1 MQQVSCSANSNVVA
15 LTEKLRY
22 TLRPMPTTFEA
33 PDQIVVDV
41 PERQTLLN
49 AALAAGIPHTH
60 VCGGN
65 ARCSTCRVIVLEGL
79 ENIDPPNAEERALA
93 ERLGLPREVRIA
105 CQATV
110 HGPTRVRRLV
120 LDEEDVQLVNRMRK
134 AKVDMTP
141 IGEEIRV
148 AILFSDIRGFTPFTE
163 SLLPYDVIHVLN
175 RYFEA
180 MGTTVVAED
189 GFINNYM
196 GDGFMALFGVDGK
209 RDAAA
214 RAVRSALAMLDIMN
228 TKVSPYLL
236 STYGRTFDIGIGIH
250 YGEAVVGPI
259 GSADRK
265 TVTAIGDAVNFASR
279 IESANKEVGTRLLI
293 SDATY
298 REIAHNVTVGK
309 TAHVHVKGKTGEYL
323 LHEITKFDNR

>member
-1 MQQVSCSANSNVVA
+1 
-15 LTEKLRY
+15 
-22 TLRPMPTTFEA
+22 MPITFDA
-33 PDQIVVDV
+33 PDQINIDV

-49 AALAAGIPHTH
+49 ASLSAGIPHTH

-79 ENIDPPNAEERALA
+79 ENVDPPNAEERALA

-110 HGPTRVRRLV
+110 RGPVRVRRLV
-120 LDEEDVQLVNRMRK
+120 LDDEDVALVNRMRK

-141 IGEEIRV
+141 MGEEIRV

-180 MGTTVVAED
+180 MGTAVVSEG

-196 GDGFMALFGVDGK
+196 GDGFMALFGVDGQP
-209 RDAAA
+209 AAPL
-214 RAVRSALAMLDIMN
+214 RAVRASLAMIDTMQ
-228 TKVSPYLL
+228 TKMSHYLMA
-236 STYGRTFDIGIGIH
+236 TYGKTFDIGIGIH

-293 SDATY
+293 SDATF
-298 REIAHNVTVGK
+298 RQIADKVFVGK
-309 TAHVHVKGKTGEYL
+309 TAYVQVKGKTGEHL
-323 LHEITKFDNR
+323 LHEVTGLLNY

>member
-1 MQQVSCSANSNVVA
+1 
-15 LTEKLRY
+15 
-22 TLRPMPTTFEA
+22 MPITFDA

-49 AALAAGIPHTH
+49 AALSAGIPHTH

-79 ENIDPPNAEERALA
+79 EHVDPPNEEERALA

-105 CQATV
+105 CQTTV
-110 HGPTRVRRLV
+110 RGPVRVRRLV
-120 LDEEDVQLVNRMRK
+120 LDDEDVAVVNRLRK
-134 AKVDMTP
+134 AKVDLTP

-180 MGTTVVAED
+180 MGSAVTAEG

-209 RDAAA
+209 GDAAL
-214 RAVRSALAMLDIMN
+214 RAVRAALAMLDAMQ
-228 TKVSPYLL
+228 TKMSPYLMA
-236 STYGRTFDIGIGIH
+236 TYGRTFDVGIGIH

-293 SDATY
+293 SDATF
-298 REIAHNVTVGK
+298 RHVAHKIFVGK
-309 TAHVHVKGKTGEYL
+309 TASVQVKGKTGEHL
-323 LHEITKFDNR
+323 LHEVTGLLNF

>member
-1 MQQVSCSANSNVVA
+1 
-15 LTEKLRY
+15 
-22 TLRPMPTTFEA
+22 MPITFDA
-33 PDQIVVDV
+33 PDQIIVDV

-49 AALAAGIPHTH
+49 AALSAGIPHTH

-79 ENIDPPNAEERALA
+79 ENVDPPNAEERALA
-93 ERLGLPREVRIA
+93 EKLGLPREVRIA
-105 CQATV
+105 CQTTIR
-110 HGPTRVRRLV
+110 GPIRVRRLV
-120 LDEEDVQLVNRMRK
+120 LDDEDVALVNRMRK

-141 IGEEIRV
+141 IGEEIKV

-180 MGTTVVAED
+180 MGTAVVSED

-209 RDAAA
+209 SEAPL
-214 RAVRSALAMLDIMN
+214 RAVRAALAMIEAMR
-228 TKVSPYLL
+228 TKVSPYLMA
-236 STYGRTFDIGIGIH
+236 TFGKTFDIGIGIH

-293 SDATY
+293 SDATF
-298 REIAHNVTVGK
+298 RQVAHKVFVGK
-309 TAHVHVKGKTGEYL
+309 TAYVQVKGKTGEHL
-323 LHEITKFDNR
+323 LHEITGLLNS

>member
-1 MQQVSCSANSNVVA
+1 
-15 LTEKLRY
+15 
-22 TLRPMPTTFEA
+22 MPTTFDA

-41 PERQTLLN
+41 SERQTLLN

-79 ENIDPPNAEERALA
+79 ENIDPPNAEEQALA
-93 ERLGLPREVRIA
+93 SKLGLPREVRIA

-110 HGPTRVRRLV
+110 RAPTRVRRLV
-120 LDEEDVQLVNRMRK
+120 LDDDDVALVNRLRK
-134 AKVDMTP
+134 AKVDLTP

-180 MGTTVVAED
+180 MGTTVVTEG

-196 GDGFMALFGVDGK
+196 GDGFMALFGVDGQANAPL
-209 RDAAA
+209 RSI
-214 RAVRSALAMLDIMN
+214 RSALAMLDLMN
-228 TKVSPYLL
+228 TKISPYLMA
-236 STYGRTFDIGIGIH
+236 TYGRTFDIGIGIH

-298 REIAHNVTVGK
+298 REVAAHVTVGK
-309 TAHVHVKGKTGEYL
+309 TAHVQVKGKTGEHL
-323 LHEITKFDNR
+323 LHEITGLAGARS

>member
-1 MQQVSCSANSNVVA
+1 MGPKDFLPAGLACFR
-15 LTEKLRY
+15 EPRY
-22 TLRPMPTTFEA
+22 DARDMPTTFDA
-33 PDQIVVDV
+33 PDQIVIDV
-41 PERQTLLN
+41 HEKQTLLN
-49 AALAAGIPHTH
+49 ASLAAGIPHTH

-79 ENIDPPNAEERALA
+79 ENVDPPNAEERMLA

-110 HGPTRVRRLV
+110 RGPTRVRRLV
-120 LDEEDVQLVNRMRK
+120 LDEDDVALVIRLRK
-134 AKVDMTP
+134 AKVELTP
-141 IGEEIRV
+141 IGEELRV
-148 AILFSDIRGFTPFTE
+148 AILFSDIRGFTPFSE

-180 MGTTVVAED
+180 VGATIVSQG

-196 GDGFMALFGVDGK
+196 GDGFMALFGVDGQPE
-209 RDAAA
+209 AAL
-214 RAVRSALAMLDIMN
+214 RAVRSAIAMLDLMQSKI
-228 TKVSPYLL
+228 SPYLVR
-236 STYGRTFDIGIGIH
+236 TYGRTFDVGIGIH

-298 REIAHNVTVGK
+298 REIADRVVVGK
-309 TAHVHVKGKTGEYL
+309 TASVQVKGKTGDYL
-323 LHEITKFDNR
+323 LHEITGLADT

>member
-1 MQQVSCSANSNVVA
+1 MTKIRAS
-15 LTEKLRY
+15 TERFVRCAEEKIRY
-22 TLRPMPTTFEA
+22 DARRMPTTFDA

-110 HGPTRVRRLV
+110 RGPTRVRRLV
-120 LDEEDVQLVNRMRK
+120 LDDEDVALVNRMRK

-180 MGTTVVAED
+180 MGTAVVTEG

-196 GDGFMALFGVDGK
+196 GDGFMALFGVDGQPE
-209 RDAAA
+209 APL
-214 RAVRSALAMLDIMN
+214 RAVRSALAMLDTMQKKI
-228 TKVSPYLL
+228 SPYLQT
-236 STYGRTFDIGIGIH
+236 TYGKSFDVGIGIH

-279 IESANKEVGTRLLI
+279 IESANKEVGTRLLV
-293 SDATY
+293 SDATF
-298 REIAHNVTVGK
+298 RHIAHKVSVGK
-309 TAHVHVKGKTGEYL
+309 TAHVQVKGKTGEHL
-323 LHEITKFDNR
+323 LHEITGLLNF

>member
-1 MQQVSCSANSNVVA
+1 
-15 LTEKLRY
+15 
-22 TLRPMPTTFEA
+22 MPTTFDA
-33 PDQIVVDV
+33 PDQISVDV

-93 ERLGLPREVRIA
+93 EKLGLPKEVRIA

-110 HGPTRVRRLV
+110 RGPARVRRLV
-120 LDEEDVQLVNRMRK
+120 LDEDDVALVSRLRK
-134 AKVDMTP
+134 AKIDMTP
-141 IGEEIRV
+141 IGEEIKI

-180 MGTTVVAED
+180 MGAAVVAEG

-209 RDAAA
+209 RDAPL
-214 RAVRSALAMLDIMN
+214 RAVRASLAMLEMMQS
-228 TKVSPYLL
+228 KVSPYLMA
-236 STYGRTFDIGIGIH
+236 TYGRTFDVGIGIH

-279 IESANKEVGTRLLI
+279 IESANKEVGSRLLI
-293 SDATY
+293 SDATH
-298 REIAHNVTVGK
+298 REIADKVLVGK
-309 TAHVHVKGKTGEYL
+309 TAHVQVKGKTGEHL
-323 LHEITKFDNR
+323 LHEIVGLKSIGELAR